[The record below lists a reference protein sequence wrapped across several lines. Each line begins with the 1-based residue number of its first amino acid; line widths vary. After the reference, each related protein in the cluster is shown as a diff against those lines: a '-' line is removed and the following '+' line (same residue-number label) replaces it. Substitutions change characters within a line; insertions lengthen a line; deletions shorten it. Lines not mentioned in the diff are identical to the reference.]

1 MSGVVGRLEKPAVVL
16 AHGLVHPLGAL
27 SDLVL
32 KETYFRGVPQ
42 ALRLRGYRVLEPRVS
57 AMGHVA
63 ERAAQLRELV
73 SAWDERERGERVVV
87 LAHSMGGLDAR
98 WMVSKLRGDEL
109 VKSLVTIGTP
119 HRGCS
124 VADFVVEDFSP
135 LLHLEKLGVSL
146 RALECLTVR
155 EAGAF
160 NRACPDADSVR
171 YFSVSGQK
179 GDDDKLYTPIL
190 RPSHKYVRRR
200 EGPNDGMV
208 SVASSKWGV
217 HLGVVD
223 RDHLELCDS
232 LALYSKVLSL
242 FQGSCQASAAA
253 AAAGAAGAARV
264 SAAGHLAMQQLRDG
278 SEEAGAELSRR
289 VRELLG
295 SGLELT
301 SR

>member
-1 MSGVVGRLEKPAVVL
+1 
-16 AHGLVHPLGAL
+16 
-27 SDLVL
+27 
-32 KETYFRGVPQ
+32 
-42 ALRLRGYRVLEPRVS
+42 
-57 AMGHVA
+57 MGHVA
-63 ERAAQLRELV
+63 DRATQLRELV
-73 SAWDERERGERVVV
+73 SSWDERERGERVVV

-98 WMVSKLRGDEL
+98 WMVSPGSGLRGDEL
-109 VKSLVTIGTP
+109 VHSLVTIGTP

-124 VADFVVEDFSP
+124 VADFVVDDLP

-160 NRACPDADSVR
+160 NCACPDADSVR

-179 GDDDKLYTPIL
+179 GDDNLSTPIL

-223 RDHLELCDS
+223 RDHIEQIDS
-232 LALYSKVLSL
+232 LPLYSKVLSL
-242 FQGSCQASAAA
+242 FQGSRQASAAASAAA
-253 AAAGAAGAARV
+253 AAAASAAASAAGAAGASR
-264 SAAGHLAMQQLRDG
+264 AAGQLAMQQLRDG

-295 SGLELT
+295 SGLELA

>member
-1 MSGVVGRLEKPAVVL
+1 MTSGVVGRLEKPAVVL

-32 KETYFRGVPQ
+32 KETYFRGVSQ

-109 VKSLVTIGTP
+109 IHSLVTVGTP

-124 VADFVVEDFSP
+124 VADFVVDDLP

-223 RDHLELCDS
+223 RDHIEQIDS

-242 FQGSCQASAAA
+242 FQGSRQASAAA
-253 AAAGAAGAARV
+253 AAVGAAGAARV

-278 SEEAGAELSRR
+278 SEEAGLELSRR

-295 SGLELT
+295 SGLELAN
-301 SR
+301 R